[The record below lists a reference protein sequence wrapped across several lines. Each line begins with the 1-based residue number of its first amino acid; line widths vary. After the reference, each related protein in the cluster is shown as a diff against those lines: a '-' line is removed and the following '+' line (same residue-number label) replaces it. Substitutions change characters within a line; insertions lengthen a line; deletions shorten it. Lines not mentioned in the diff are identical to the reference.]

1 MDRPGAGFQL
11 RWLMLP
17 ASWVLFVCA
26 LSLPR
31 HGYTGLQ
38 VRPDGRVESVVAGSP
53 GALAGVQ
60 PGDRLTAP
68 DTNRAGQAAASDPL
82 ASATPGAPLLV
93 LRERGGATAPL
104 WLAPSAPPDDERRY
118 QAMLFAVATAF
129 MLLGG
134 WVWSERRDRLTR
146 TFYLLCLAFS
156 VFIAPPP
163 TLDSGVARGA
173 YELASMLAQL
183 FVGPLFSHFFALF
196 PESGRLRARAWVLA
210 GYASATVLF
219 ACFLGVQLEASFGSG
234 LGRVLVPVLRGGSG
248 IVFMGGLLG
257 GLVLFALAYVR
268 AESV

>member
-146 TFYLLCLAFS
+146 TFYLLCLAFALL
-156 VFIAPPP
+156 IAPFPRLGSP
-163 TLDSGVARGA
+163 LARLLWGAFYSGVSVVLPA
-173 YELASMLAQL
+173 L
-183 FVGPLFSHFFALF
+183 FVHFFALF
-196 PESGRLRARAWVLA
+196 PESERPR
-210 GYASATVLF
+210 
-219 ACFLGVQLEASFGSG
+219 
-234 LGRVLVPVLRGGSG
+234 
-248 IVFMGGLLG
+248 GLLG
-257 GLVLFALAYVR
+257 SVTRIAYGVAAGLFLAALALLALPALTGVP
-268 AESV
+268 ATAALELLQG